1 MTYTVDTYEI
11 TNTRVPKSTYVLY
24 LLEVTIPSG
33 GTAVDVDSGG
43 IIDFVFPSGYTLES
57 YCENEKSSELTSLT
71 EGSISCISS
80 S

>member
-33 GTAVDVDSGG
+33 L
-43 IIDFVFPSGYTLES
+43 I
-57 YCENEKSSELTSLT
+57 
-71 EGSISCISS
+71 ISS
-80 S
+80 IRKQYYTIPDEQ